1 MSSLRNKFK
10 QVAQEQVAQ
19 QYTGT
24 TGVLVGYNNKMN
36 TATIKFKNPNGIGYL
51 YRENVPVSCN
61 LGGISSSSPICGQRC
76 IIMFTNGNIL
86 TPVVTGIADRE
97 YSENIFSRK
106 TCSDQGAYILDYD
119 VSDIEI
125 EESVIPLSDTW
136 LCNDNKNKEK
146 YNNNFMNYEDSDV
159 AKSINEDTYYLDKY
173 DSGDDGITN
182 LISNGTIKVKKNGD
196 IDIFVSNNIGIRIS
210 PNTGKINVYGDV
222 YTVI

>member
-19 QYTGT
+19 QCTGT

-106 TCSDQGAYILDYD
+106 ISSSIGIIL
-119 VSDIEI
+119 S
-125 EESVIPLSDTW
+125 T
-136 LCNDNKNKEK
+136 
-146 YNNNFMNYEDSDV
+146 DS
-159 AKSINEDTYYLDKY
+159 
-173 DSGDDGITN
+173 
-182 LISNGTIKVKKNGD
+182 
-196 IDIFVSNNIGIRIS
+196 SNNLS
-210 PNTGKINVYGDV
+210 LPSLSTK
-222 YTVI
+222 YTFASHITFHLHKTLSFQLHLQYNEVVAYFLPPQQKHHIYLNYKPIWQYAT